1 MEKIS
6 SFEEISRLNEN
17 TVIANPE
24 QSAIKNSVITFNGKS
39 NILFI
44 EDGITLANS
53 KINFN
58 GENSVVYI
66 GKSNHSCFIN
76 ATVYNESVVFLGKDS
91 YYNGAVN
98 IIASE
103 RQNVIIG
110 DDCLFSF
117 GIWIRTA
124 DPHLIYSTETRKRLN
139 YSKSVYIGDHVWIG
153 QGAMI
158 LKGCEFGSGS
168 ILGGGSVASGKKIPS
183 NTSFAGNPAKFIQ
196 DNIFYSSKCVH
207 AYNEKQT
214 EESAILDTD
223 KWIYNKSKGTIDISA
238 FDNSLKSLRT
248 SEEKLSFLTI
258 NLVAVT
264 DKNKFFKASVT
275 KTSLFGKHKK

>member
-6 SFEEISRLNEN
+6 SFEEIPCLNEN
-17 TVIANPE
+17 TVITNPE
-24 QSAIKNSVITFNGKS
+24 KSAIKNSVIAFNGKN

-44 EDGITLANS
+44 EDGATLANS

-66 GKSNHSCFIN
+66 GKSKHSCIIN

-91 YYNGAVN
+91 YYNGTVN

-117 GIWIRTA
+117 GVWIRTA
-124 DPHLIYSTETRKRLN
+124 DPHLIYSSKTRKRLN

-168 ILGGGSVASGKKIPS
+168 VLGGESVASGKKIPS

-207 AYNEKQT
+207 AYSEAQT

-223 KWIYNKSKGTIDISA
+223 KWIYNKNKSTIDIVA

-248 SEEKLSFLTI
+248 AEEKLSFLNK

-264 DKNKFFKASVT
+264 DKNRFFKASVA
-275 KTSLFGKHKK
+275 KKSLFGKHKK